1 MAKLT
6 EQQRAAVISRGLKPA
21 AIEAI
26 SDQAAVDKLFPPT
39 SIATP
44 VATAASEAPTVVPAS
59 ERIPAPRLR
68 PTEAP
73 RASQAT
79 TVTPPVTVPP
89 VVRTAPIVPTTVGA
103 LPTSTA
109 TRLPITTQSDLDR
122 ARIEMERSRSQGP
135 VLSIAS
141 DREQEAQDL
150 GKAIADT
157 QFTRG
162 GSPDPITAL
171 PSVVDDTFIGG
182 VIDGMFPEGTAR
194 REIGEALLPR
204 ELATAGEK
212 NAAALFDRSAT
223 GKADTALRE
232 EWSKPIYDSVRE
244 ERLAKLDEQKGN
256 NPFVIAYKQEYL
268 DHLSKNQTPETFVPT
283 FTDKKLSTVKS
294 YGLRALERAMSTKSM
309 GGATIENPLAY
320 VGRLSSAPV
329 SAGVGVVEGIT
340 SDTPVVDAVA
350 TRVTEG
356 LGMTGAGLSIAEAS
370 SDAAGLSKDDPYREL
385 NAYIGGGAGLVADL
399 LLPIVPGVGTVTK
412 SIKTAAAA
420 AVAER
425 ALGAKTASV
434 AATAIKKG
442 TLAGIREG
450 VPFAPRL
457 IAAEKADDIVGSALG
472 RYADSPVNRDNTLEL
487 IELSEEL
494 SAKGVLRDM
503 KDATIP
509 ERRALVEQAYNSKP
523 RNKPFAQ
530 FEKDIAR
537 TFDADALFSPDFHR
551 GLSMDAPTIFT
562 RATID
567 ESLSVVNR
575 DRIAAG
581 AAITSDELMSDALRF
596 IEESGGTTVGLKA
609 KNAPAYTRDVLNQAT
624 LIRFGVDPSTVRNGR
639 ISPLRSVTNMDAAAK
654 STIARHYLL
663 NYGNKK
669 LTNVFFPTSTPAPK
683 AGSTA
688 TTNVGK
694 VIEDIADKATIVM
707 RESTVLSEAFPNYVR
722 LTKSSFIPEVAVEG
736 VVRRFAASPIGEL
749 RDLVVAARAEGSLDV
764 MVPEA
769 LVDGI
774 LDMVAP
780 TSLRGRVTPGVGR
793 ANRMNKRQVVNELTR
808 IFSQT
813 DDGKYLLDVAGYN
826 LLAEK
831 AMDSLSSNVPGYKS
845 IFDVDQDIRRLAGSS
860 VAKEAYINKV
870 LTPKALNRSFVERGL
885 VEGARKIGGD
895 WLASSKQPLLS
906 SEFSEAIGNKLSAI
920 PEDFKTVYR
929 SNRATLDAPDAW
941 AKTVVDNYVRHLDA
955 DTSLMQVEDAA
966 KLITAN
972 HAQMFDDYISMLYG
986 GYESMVDAVNT
997 TGKTKL
1003 LTDMPVLVSEMKQLT
1018 FLLSHHPDMIP
1029 FKSAFI
1035 EKASRGDMA
1044 GALLELR
1051 NAHAILQG
1059 RQLNFWFTNKAAV
1072 SSMYDAALETQ
1083 RIYNTRILTRPLELS
1098 GTVESRGLVE
1108 IADYSKDWAPMFL
1121 ADDHVDLLSAQYLS
1135 RRQSAVVAETYN
1147 EWASLYPSLMPT
1159 SEAIAVNVKSFDY
1172 LSRGLRRQD
1181 TYFQGAVRSYEGIGN
1196 RRPVVGKVDANG
1208 ASIEP
1213 AIRANDPSSEF
1224 NAKVDVD
1231 IDGTIYSLQRGEAS
1245 TYLASTLYNDTMNA
1259 MDMNKAYMAIIQD
1272 KMASLASPES
1282 LSNAYRKYMLEVK
1295 KAVIDNAMTRAFGV
1309 LEGEVEVATAV
1320 ERLSTKDSAQA
1331 LRNSGLFHW
1340 SVDPTSINSATD
1352 TYKLS
1357 AEGLAEL
1364 REYVDGLYDYM
1375 FISSF
1380 GKERA
1385 GMFAGADAYARTVAP
1400 QLTREGGRA
1409 FADTLIASIENG
1421 LTANS
1426 RVLTQGPLEQ
1436 ASNIPLTLGSKDVVS
1451 KAMLQRGGIE
1461 QFTESM
1467 ERMKVTGRGIRLSD
1481 PTIAP
1486 TMDAAIRE
1494 GLAATKSLREASGG
1508 KGARLAKVI
1517 SEFTGTPSTFFEGG
1531 LTSFAK
1537 GSVLGGNILPNIKYL
1552 TTNFMTAPAIIYGT
1566 VGGGYLGNAVKGLT
1580 LMDSGVNNTMR
1591 AIVGSENFFGGL
1603 TDVSTLRGSGLVDEV
1618 VVVTSPN
1625 GKVYTNYDLATLVSE
1640 GSIARGQA
1648 SAELTTAVI
1657 QDLSSWANLNKSKTL
1672 TPGATGYSTIKNE
1685 GLGALMKDL
1694 LGMKNG
1700 RGMNV
1705 YQELGN
1711 MSDTMFRVG
1720 VLKKALSEGM
1730 EESQALSIAR
1740 ESLFDYNKLST
1751 IERNVISKV
1760 FWFWNFR
1767 RNSYRNVLKTF
1778 LTNPTRFKNAFVAN
1792 GFMENMDRES
1802 NFATQDYVEYR
1813 PFIHLIENKENNT
1826 RYSLF
1831 GPATPQLQG
1840 TAELLDFLS
1849 FVVPLLNDKK
1859 SVTEVLTTSPLS
1871 TVAEMASPGI
1881 QTTIGLYL
1889 GVDTRRD
1896 GKDLGYYLDPRLMW
1910 YLQQNPAA
1918 WEVFQSYV
1926 RVEAVSVED
1935 RNPAQG
1941 SFQGEQWRIQ
1951 KGDKDSV
1958 RNWFAIQQLLIYVGI
1973 QRNLREYAPLF
1984 AEVSGQEDAPVNMG
1998 AGSATQAAGTFL
2010 GVVTPVTMP
2019 TQEERIELNR
2029 RVLNEQF
2036 RSRTFK
2042 QDQ

>member
-6 EQQRAAVISRGLKPA
+6 EEQRAAVISRGLKPTV
-21 AIEAI
+21 IEAI
-26 SDQAAVDKLFPPT
+26 SDQAAVDKMFPPT
-39 SIATP
+39 SPATT
-44 VATAASEAPTVVPAS
+44 VATGAVEAPRTVPDSEPISAPRQKPTVAPRATVSPTVQVVPA
-59 ERIPAPRLR
+59 
-68 PTEAP
+68 
-73 RASQAT
+73 
-79 TVTPPVTVPP
+79 P
-89 VVRTAPIVPTTVGA
+89 VVRTAPPVPTTVDA
-103 LPTSTA
+103 LPSSTA
-109 TRLPITTQSDLDR
+109 TRLPVTTQSDLDR
-122 ARIEMERSRSQGP
+122 VRLQMIGSRSQGP
-135 VLSIAS
+135 VLSVAA
-141 DREQEAQDL
+141 DREKEARDL
-150 GKAIADT
+150 GTAIAET

-162 GSPDPITAL
+162 GSPDPVTAL
-171 PSVVDDTFIGG
+171 PSMIEDSFVGG
-182 VIDGMFPEGTAR
+182 VIDGMFPEGSAR

-204 ELATAGEK
+204 ELATPADK
-212 NAAALFDRSAT
+212 NAAELFDRTAT
-223 GKADTALRE
+223 GLADQALRQ
-232 EWSKPIYDSVRE
+232 EWSKPIYDGVRE

-256 NPFVIAYKQEYL
+256 NPFVISYKQQYL
-268 DHLSKNQTPETFVPT
+268 QHLDEKKDPESFVPT
-283 FTDKKLSTVKS
+283 FTENKLSTIKS
-294 YGLRALERAMSTKSM
+294 YGLRALERAMSNKAI
-309 GGATIENPLAY
+309 GGAVIENPLAY
-320 VGRLSSAPV
+320 VGRLTAAPV
-329 SAGVGVVEGIT
+329 SAGVGVVEGIATDT
-340 SDTPVVDAVA
+340 SVVDAVA
-350 TRVTEG
+350 SRVTEG
-356 LGMTGAGLSIAEAS
+356 MSMTGAGVSIADAS

-385 NAYIGGGAGLVADL
+385 NTYIGGGAGLLADF
-399 LLPIVPGVGTVTK
+399 LLPVVPGVGTVTK

-420 AVAER
+420 AVTER

-434 AATAIKKG
+434 AAQAIKKG
-442 TLAGIREG
+442 TLAGIREA

-457 IAAEKADDIVGSALG
+457 IAAEKADDVFGSSLG
-472 RYADSPVNRDNTLEL
+472 RFADSPVNRQNT
-487 IELSEEL
+487 IDFIDFSEEL
-494 SAKGVLRDM
+494 STKGVLKDM
-503 KDATIP
+503 KNATP
-509 ERRALVEQAYNSKP
+509 DERRILIEQAYNSRR
-523 RNKPFAQ
+523 RNKSFAQ
-530 FEKDIAR
+530 FEKDIER
-537 TFDADALFSPDFHR
+537 TFDADVLYSPDFHR
-551 GLSMDAPTIFT
+551 ALSVDAPTIFT

-567 ESLSVVNR
+567 ETLSVANR
-575 DRIAAG
+575 DKIAAG

-596 IEESGGTTVGLKA
+596 IEESGGTNIGLKA
-609 KNAPAYTRDVLNQAT
+609 KDAPAYTRDVLNQAT
-624 LIRFGVDPSTVRNGR
+624 LIRFGVDPSVVRGGR
-639 ISPLRSVTNMDAAAK
+639 TSPLRYVGKMDAAAK
-654 STIARHYLL
+654 GVIARHYLL

-683 AGSTA
+683 AGPTA
-688 TTNVGK
+688 TTGVGRAL
-694 VIEDIADKATIVM
+694 EGASDKLMEAA
-707 RESTVLSEAFPNYVR
+707 RGSTLLAEAFPNYVR
-722 LTKSSFIPEVAVEG
+722 LTRSSFVPEAGVES
-736 VVRRFAASPIGEL
+736 VVRRFAASPAGEL

-764 MVPEA
+764 VVPEA

-774 LDMVAP
+774 LDMIAP
-780 TSLRGRVTPGVGR
+780 ASLRSRVSPGVSR
-793 ANRMNKRQVVNELTR
+793 ANRMNKRQAVNELTR

-813 DDGKYLLDVAGYN
+813 DDGTYLLDVAGYN
-826 LLAEK
+826 LIAEK
-831 AMDSLSSNVPGYKS
+831 AMDSLSSSSVGYKS
-845 IFDVDQDIRRLAGSS
+845 IFDVDMDVKRLSGNS
-860 VAKEAYINKV
+860 VAREAYINKV
-870 LTPKALNRSFVERGL
+870 LTPKALNRSFIERGL

-895 WLASSKQPLLS
+895 WLASSKRPTLS

-929 SNRATLDAPDAW
+929 TNRATLDAPDAW
-941 AKTVVDNYVRHLDA
+941 AKTVVDNYVRHLDS
-955 DTSLMQVEDAA
+955 DTSLMQIEDAA

-972 HAQMFDDYISMLYG
+972 HAQMFDDYVSMLFG

-1003 LTDMPVLVSEMKQLT
+1003 LTDMPVLVGEMKQLT
-1018 FLLSHHPDMIP
+1018 FLLSHHPDMVP
-1029 FKSAFI
+1029 FKSSFI

-1059 RQLNFWFTNKAAV
+1059 RPLNFWFKNKATTTA
-1072 SSMYDAALETQ
+1072 MHEAALGTERLYGTK
-1083 RIYNTRILTRPLELS
+1083 ILTRPLELS
-1098 GTVESRGLVE
+1098 GTTETRGLLE
-1108 IADYSKDWAPMFL
+1108 ISDYSKDWTPMFL
-1121 ADDHVDLLSAQYLS
+1121 ADDHIDLLSAQYLS
-1135 RRQSAVVAETYN
+1135 RRQSAVVNETYN
-1147 EWASLYPSLMPT
+1147 EWAALYPSLMPT
-1159 SEAIAVNVKSFDY
+1159 SEAIAINVKSFDN
-1172 LSRGLRRQD
+1172 LSRGLRKQD
-1181 TYFQGAVRSYEGIGN
+1181 TFFQGVVRSFDAEGF
-1196 RRPVVGKVDANG
+1196 RRPVVGEIRDGSAT
-1208 ASIEP
+1208 ITP
-1213 AIRANDPSSEF
+1213 AIRSEVSSSAF
-1224 NAKVDVD
+1224 NTKVDVT
-1231 IDGTIYSLQRGEAS
+1231 IDGTVYSLQRGEAS
-1245 TYLASTLYNDTMNA
+1245 TYLASTIYNDTMNA
-1259 MDMNKAYMAIIQD
+1259 MDMNKAYMALIKD

-1282 LSNAYRKYMLEVK
+1282 LANSYTTYMLEVK
-1295 KAVIDNAMTRAFGV
+1295 KTVIDNTMMKAFGA
-1309 LEGEVEVATAV
+1309 LEGEVEVALAI
-1320 ERLSTKDSAQA
+1320 EKGIAKDSTEA

-1340 SVDPTSINSATD
+1340 TVDPADINVAND

-1357 AEGLAEL
+1357 AEGMEEL
-1364 REYVDGLYDYM
+1364 REYVAALYDSM
-1375 FISSF
+1375 FVWSF
-1380 GKERA
+1380 AKERA
-1385 GMFAGADAYARTVAP
+1385 AMFASADTYARTVAP

-1409 FADTLIASIENG
+1409 FYDVLTASIENG

-1426 RVLTQGPLEQ
+1426 RVLTQGPIEQ
-1436 ASNIPLTLGSKDVVS
+1436 ATNIPLTLGSKDVVE

-1467 ERMKVTGRGIRLSD
+1467 ERMKVTGKGTRLPD
-1481 PTIAP
+1481 PAIAS
-1486 TMDAAIRE
+1486 TMDAAIKE
-1494 GLAATKSLREASGG
+1494 GLAATKDLRMASGG
-1508 KGARLAKVI
+1508 QGARLMKVI

-1552 TTNFMTAPAIIYGT
+1552 TNNFMTAPAIIYGT
-1566 VGGGYLGNAVKGLT
+1566 IGGGYLGSAMKGLAF
-1580 LMDSGVNNTMR
+1580 LDAGVNDTMR
-1591 AIVGSENFFGGL
+1591 VLVGSDRFFGGL
-1603 TDVSTLRGSGLVDEV
+1603 TDVSALRGGGLADEV
-1618 VVVTSPN
+1618 VVVSAPN

-1648 SAELTTAVI
+1648 SAELTSAVI
-1657 QDLSSWANLNKSKTL
+1657 KDLSSWANLNKSKSL
-1672 TPGATGYSTIKNE
+1672 APDISGYSTIKND

-1730 EESQALSIAR
+1730 EESQALAIAR
-1740 ESLFDYNKLST
+1740 ESLFDYNNMST

-1778 LTNPTRFKNAFVAN
+1778 LSNPTRFKNLYLAN
-1792 GFMENMDRES
+1792 GYMDNMDRET

-1826 RYSLF
+1826 RYSLH
-1831 GPATPQLQG
+1831 GPATPMLQG
-1840 TAELLDFLS
+1840 TAEMLDYLS
-1849 FVVPLLNDKK
+1849 FIVPLLNDKK
-1859 SVTEVLTTSPLS
+1859 SVTEALTTSPLS

-1881 QTTIGLYL
+1881 QTGIGLYL

-1910 YLQQNPAA
+1910 YMQQNPAT

-1935 RNPAQG
+1935 RNPSQG

-1984 AEVSGQEDAPVNMG
+1984 AELSGKEGDASVNMG
-1998 AGSATQAAGTFL
+1998 AGSTAQAVGTFV